1 MLKSVLGTYRNS
13 KNLIYYFL
21 LTYLD
26 KVISFALPL
35 SILFIIK
42 DKGLYTTVEVAFS
55 YATILMVII
64 DLGFSNYLFYGYK
77 KSKDQEHF
85 INEAQ
90 LYFRFLLLGYA
101 VFSLIVFAGLRLYD
115 ETLILLFCV
124 IVARTLFTLYLGFY
138 ANIYRLKDNPSGV
151 YRISLLVNICSFLL
165 LMLAAFFHW
174 EHTILYFSIPSV
186 ALILYVCIK
195 FILKDLGRF
204 RFSGFMSFLGHAL
217 KFSWPIILNVLAM
230 SYINNYAKIY
240 AYGYLSQEETVQI
253 SYILRV
259 GLVIQLTH
267 SAFSSF
273 FSKSL
278 FMQTDNK
285 FNHKI
290 FRQYNAVLLLS
301 AFMVIGV
308 VAGTN
313 YFFEDEIHIRFT
325 LSTFLLLFYIVL
337 WCYIGYLEIYFGVM
351 NANKR
356 ILYYSLVSSL
366 IYTILLLAFKNID
379 LLKLSL
385 CMVISAA
392 VNLTLVVIGLYKL
405 NILTKREH

>member
-1 MLKSVLGTYRNS
+1 MLKSAVEKYRNS
-13 KNLIYYFL
+13 KNLIHYFL

-77 KSKDQEHF
+77 KSENQAGF
-85 INEAQ
+85 VSEAQ
-90 LYFRFLLLGYA
+90 LYFRFLLLVYA
-101 VFSLIVFAGLRLYD
+101 VFSLILFVALGIYD
-115 ETLILLFCV
+115 DTLVLLFCV
-124 IVARTLFTLYLGFY
+124 IIARALFTLYLGFY
-138 ANIYRLKDNPSGV
+138 ANIYRLNDRPSGV
-151 YRISLLVNICSFLL
+151 YRVSMFINVFSFLL
-165 LMLAAFFHW
+165 LMLATFFHW
-174 EHTILYFSIPSV
+174 EYAILYFSIPSV
-186 ALILYVCIK
+186 LLILYVCLK
-195 FILKDLGRF
+195 FLSTDLKVF
-204 RFSGFMSFLGHAL
+204 RFSDFMSFLSHAL

-240 AYGYLSQEETVQI
+240 AYSYLSEDETVQI
-253 SYILRV
+253 SYILRI

-285 FNHKI
+285 FNYKI

-301 AFMVIGV
+301 ACMVVGA

-325 LSTFLLLFYIVL
+325 LSTFLLLLYIVL

-366 IYTILLLAFKNID
+366 IYTILLLAFQNID

-392 VNLTLVVIGLYKL
+392 INLTFVVIGLYNL
-405 NILTKREH
+405 NILTKKEH

>member
-1 MLKSVLGTYRNS
+1 MLKI
-13 KNLIYYFL
+13 LIQKYKTSRSLILYFL
-21 LTYLD
+21 LTYVD

-42 DKGLYTTVEVAFS
+42 DKALYATVEVAFS

-77 KSKDQEHF
+77 KSEDQERF
-85 INEAQ
+85 ISEAQ
-90 LYFRFLLLGYA
+90 LYFRFLLLIYGI
-101 VFSLIVFAGLRLYD
+101 FSVVLFAGIRIYD
-115 ETLILLFCV
+115 ETLLLLACV
-124 IVARTLFTLYLGFY
+124 VAARTLFTLYLGFY

-151 YRISLLVNICSFLL
+151 YGISVLVNIFSFLL

-174 EHTILYFSIPSV
+174 KYTILFFSIPSLL
-186 ALILYVCIK
+186 LIIYVCLK
-195 FILKDLGRF
+195 FLVKDLGRF
-204 RFSGFMSFLGHAL
+204 KFSGFIAFLGHAL

-240 AYGYLSQEETVQI
+240 AYGYLSQDETVQI
-253 SYILRV
+253 SYILRI

-278 FMQTDNK
+278 FMQTDNA
-285 FNHKI
+285 FNYKI

-301 AFMVIGV
+301 TFMVIGA

-313 YFFEDEIHIRFT
+313 YFFGDQVRIRFT

-356 ILYYSLVSSL
+356 ILYYSIVSSL

-392 VNLTLVVIGLYKL
+392 VNLTFVVIGLYKL
-405 NILTKREH
+405 KVLTKR

>member
-1 MLKSVLGTYRNS
+1 MLKS
-13 KNLIYYFL
+13 LIQKYKTSRSLILYFL

-26 KVISFALPL
+26 KVVSFALPL

-55 YATILMVII
+55 YATILMVVI
-64 DLGFSNYLFYGYK
+64 DLGLSNYLFYGYK
-77 KSKDQEHF
+77 KSENQEHF
-85 INEAQ
+85 IRESQ
-90 LYFRFLLLGYA
+90 VYFRFLLLVYCI
-101 VFSLIVFAGLRLYD
+101 FSLILFAGIRVYD
-115 ETLILLFCV
+115 ETLLLLCCV
-124 IVARTLFTLYLGFY
+124 IIARTLFTLYLGFY

-151 YRISLLVNICSFLL
+151 YGISLLVNTFSFLL
-165 LMLAAFFHW
+165 LMLAAFSDW
-174 EHTILYFSIPSV
+174 KHTILYFSIPSLL
-186 ALILYVCIK
+186 LILYVCLK
-195 FILKDLGRF
+195 FLFTDLKAF
-204 RFSGFMSFLGHAL
+204 RFGGFMSFLGHAL

-240 AYGYLSQEETVQI
+240 AYGYLSEEETVQI
-253 SYILRV
+253 SYILRI
-259 GLVIQLTH
+259 GQVIQLTH

-285 FNHKI
+285 FNYKI
-290 FRQYNAVLLLS
+290 FRQYNVVLLLS
-301 AFMVIGV
+301 VCMVIGA

-313 YFFEDEIHIRFT
+313 YFFGDEIHIRFT
-325 LSTFLLLFYIVL
+325 LSTFLLLLYIVL

-392 VNLTLVVIGLYKL
+392 VNLTFVVIGLYKL
-405 NILTKREH
+405 NILTKREY